1 MERLRRFVDSGFRL
15 MDAVMALS
23 MLAMIVIVFANVV
36 LRYGF
41 ASGILG
47 SVELSRFLFVWI
59 VMLGA
64 VACLRNDD
72 HLQLTTML
80 EALPAGLER
89 IVPRLIS
96 VVIVLCC
103 AMLALGSYRQAMANW
118 ANPQPMSGIPVGAVY
133 LAGAVG
139 GLLMAA
145 VALVRVF
152 RRRPPAGGASAGNDP
167 A

>member
-1 MERLRRFVDSGFRL
+1 MDRLRRLLDGGFRL

-47 SVELSRFLFVWI
+47 SVEISRFLFVWI

-64 VACLRNDD
+64 VACLRNDE
-72 HLQLTTML
+72 HLQMLSLVETLPPTLRAVLMRLTQ
-80 EALPAGLER
+80 G
-89 IVPRLIS
+89 
-96 VVIVLCC
+96 VIVVCC
-103 AMLALGSYRQAMANW
+103 LMLLLGSVKQTFDNW
-118 ANPQPMSGIPVGAVY
+118 TNPQPMSGIPVGAVY

-139 GLLMAA
+139 GALMAL
-145 VALVRVF
+145 VAALKFFHARSE
-152 RRRPPAGGASAGNDP
+152 RDGDKDRGDAA
-167 A
+167 

>member
-1 MERLRRFVDSGFRL
+1 MDRLRRFFDGGFRL
-15 MDAVMALS
+15 MDAAMALS

-64 VACLRNDD
+64 VACLRDDD

-80 EALPAGLER
+80 EALPPRLRR
-89 IVPRLIS
+89 IVTVLTS
-96 VVIVLCC
+96 VVIMLC
-103 AMLALGSYRQAMANW
+103 
-118 ANPQPMSGIPVGAVY
+118 
-133 LAGAVG
+133 
-139 GLLMAA
+139 
-145 VALVRVF
+145 
-152 RRRPPAGGASAGNDP
+152 
-167 A
+167 